1 MRSALVTGG
10 AGFIGFHL
18 AKRLVA
24 NGRKVVIADNLFRGK
39 RDAALNALLAQPN
52 VEYRS
57 CDLTKPEEVAQL
69 GENYDEVYHLAAVNG
84 TKFFYEKPIDVM
96 RVNIVGSFNLLDWFA
111 DSGSKNILFSS
122 SSETYAGTMRK
133 FGIPIPTPEDVPLC
147 VEDPFNARWSYGAS
161 KIIGELLFINYA
173 RTRKFPM
180 RIIRYHNI
188 YGPRMGD
195 EHVIPEFCKRIFS
208 GETPFKIYGGKETR
222 AFCYIA
228 DAVRATVAVMESTK
242 TDQQIVHIGKS
253 DEEVSI
259 TDLAKQMFGIA
270 KVNPKIDILPAPA
283 GSVQRRCPDTRKL
296 KTLTGFSASVPLA
309 EGLRETMAWY
319 QQEYAA

>member
-1 MRSALVTGG
+1 MKHALVTGG

-18 AKRLVA
+18 AKHLA
-24 NGRKVVIADNLFRGK
+24 AHGRHVVIADNLSRGK
-39 RDAALNALLAQPN
+39 LDAELKAFLELPN
-52 VEYRS
+52 VEHRT
-57 CDLTKPEEVAQL
+57 CDLTHRDDVAKL
-69 GENYDEVYHLAAVNG
+69 GGKYDEVYHLAAVNG
-84 TKFFYEKPIDVM
+84 TKFFYEKPVDVM

-173 RTRKFPM
+173 RTQKFPM

-195 EHVIPEFCKRIFS
+195 EHVIPEFCKRIFA
-208 GETPFKIYGGKETR
+208 GEDPFKVYGGTETR
-222 AFCYIA
+222 AFCYVD
-228 DAVRATVAVMESTK
+228 DAIQATVAVMESAK
-242 TDQQIVHIGKS
+242 ADQQIVHIGKS
-253 DEEVSI
+253 NEEVSI
-259 TDLAKQMFGIA
+259 IDLAKQMFAIA
-270 KVNPKIDILPAPA
+270 EVNPTLDIQPAPP
-283 GSVQRRCPDTRKL
+283 GSVQRRCPDTHKL
-296 KTLTGFSASVPLA
+296 HALTGFSATIPLSV
-309 EGLRETMAWY
+309 GLKKTMAWY
-319 QQEYAA
+319 RNAYA